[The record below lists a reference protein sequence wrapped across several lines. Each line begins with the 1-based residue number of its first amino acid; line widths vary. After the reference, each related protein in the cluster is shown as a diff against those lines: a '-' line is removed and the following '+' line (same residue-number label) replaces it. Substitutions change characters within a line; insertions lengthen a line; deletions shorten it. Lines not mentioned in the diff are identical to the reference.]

1 VVFVYDGQAKDRRM
15 KIRIDN
21 GSNAEGFDIYTREGL
36 EALTLLW
43 IKAAT
48 HHRLMYEP
56 TWLGVPIIQLAED
69 VVVMQELI
77 WKLKPDVI
85 VETGIAHGG
94 SAVFYASMLELIG
107 RGKVVAVDVEIRK
120 HNELAIKSHP
130 LSHRIHLIQGSSVE
144 KTVISQVLGHIKPT
158 DKVLVTLD
166 SNHSKAHV
174 ARELELYSDIVTP
187 GSYLVAMDGA
197 QAWVSD
203 IPKGKPEWKDDNPL
217 AAIEEFIAKDA
228 RFVIDD
234 YFTRLKVTASPK
246 GFLRRLSREESTD
259 QRRS

>member
-1 VVFVYDGQAKDRRM
+1 M
-15 KIRIDN
+15 KIKVLNDIA
-21 GSNAEGFDIYTREGL
+21 GKEVDIYTSEGL
-36 EALTLLW
+36 EVLTRLW

-56 TWLGVPIIQLAED
+56 SWLGIPIIQLAED
-69 VVVMQELI
+69 IVVMQELI

-94 SAVFYASMLELIG
+94 SAIFCASLLELMG
-107 RGKVVAVDVEIRK
+107 KGKVVAVDVDIRK
-120 HNELAIKSHP
+120 HNEVAIRSHFLA
-130 LSHRIHLIQGSSVE
+130 HRINLIQGSS
-144 KTVISQVLGHIKPT
+144 TDASVIDQVRRHIKPT
-158 DKVLVTLD
+158 DRVLVTLD

-174 ARELELYSDIVTP
+174 AKELELYSEIVTP

-217 AAIEEFIAKDA
+217 AAIEDFVARDNRFI
-228 RFVIDD
+228 IDD
-234 YFTRLKVTASPK
+234 YYARLKVTASPK
-246 GFLRRLSREESTD
+246 GFLRRLTAAETAG
-259 QRRS
+259 